1 MQKFSAKNRKT
12 AIFWHMKEK
21 IHLKHGFTMIEIMVV
36 IVILGVLAGVGAPR
50 LLNYTERV
58 KEKADM
64 MKLYYL
70 RDALNRA
77 LIESEVALYQSSFVS
92 GGDSAATA
100 NLQKLKNALK
110 SETGVDLFVYE
121 LRPDFYTN
129 IQENHSTINSG
140 SEMSKIVGTSGVWY
154 DALRDAGF
162 DGVADILADRNKG
175 GNNYKKDTDTY
186 YSVEYKQGTATY
198 YRTYPK
204 KQLFMSN
211 LLNHGKGAGL
221 DKITK
226 QKGNNTN
233 YRLTLRV
240 QWTGGNESSHS
251 VEVALLPAQAKMRN
265 NSNKKGGALISDNG
279 VCFSTY
285 GDIGCAAFEY

>member
-1 MQKFSAKNRKT
+1 MKGKF
-12 AIFWHMKEK
+12 HQ
-21 IHLKHGFTMIEIMVV
+21 KHGFTMIEIMVV

-100 NLQKLKNALK
+100 NLQKLKDALK

-140 SEMSKIVGTSGVWY
+140 SEMSKIVGTSGVGPSSRTRSRAPSRRHSPGCSSCGKSRWGQ
-154 DALRDAGF
+154 R
-162 DGVADILADRNKG
+162 VHSG
-175 GNNYKKDTDTY
+175 GTPPRR
-186 YSVEYKQGTATY
+186 SLSFRA
-198 YRTYPK
+198 RP
-204 KQLFMSN
+204 
-211 LLNHGKGAGL
+211 
-221 DKITK
+221 
-226 QKGNNTN
+226 
-233 YRLTLRV
+233 
-240 QWTGGNESSHS
+240 
-251 VEVALLPAQAKMRN
+251 
-265 NSNKKGGALISDNG
+265 
-279 VCFSTY
+279 
-285 GDIGCAAFEY
+285 